1 MRDAMTVVE
10 AAFAGVLRAPEG
22 DVETALDAGA
32 SAMAAAEA
40 GWDEV
45 GRAVA
50 TAVGGLLRGCRARG
64 WEDADLLRM
73 VRRELRPEHVRLA
86 GRLTADGGGD
96 PAGLLTAYGA
106 AERLDR
112 FTVAT
117 AVLELVRLLGRLP
130 GITPPTAPAPAAG
143 GAGGAGHPML
153 RRIRA
158 LLAKAESTAFPE
170 EAEALSAKAQHLMAR
185 HSVDEALVA
194 GTAPGGGGPG
204 TRRIGVERPYE
215 APKALLLD
223 AVAAANRCRAVWS
236 AEFGFSTVVG
246 WEADLEAVEVLYTSL
261 LVQAEAAMRGGG
273 APGPAT
279 RRPGRRGG
287 KGGARGGDLSRD
299 FRESF
304 LIAYAGRIGER
315 LAAAARDATE
325 EAAEAGGST
334 EVLPVLAAR
343 EVAVG
348 RAADAMFPETR
359 TERLRGRDREGW
371 ERGTAAADRAAFHG
385 PAGAGPGRA
394 RGRGPG
400 PAPGSRG

>member
-1 MRDAMTVVE
+1 MTVVE
-10 AAFAGVLRAPEG
+10 EAFAGALGAPEG
-22 DVETALDAGA
+22 DVERALDAGA
-32 SAMAAAEA
+32 SALAAAEA

-45 GRAVA
+45 GRAVVSA
-50 TAVGGLLRGCRARG
+50 FGGLLRGCRARG
-64 WEDADLLRM
+64 WQDADLLRM
-73 VRRELRPEHVRLA
+73 ARRELRPEHVRLA
-86 GRLTADGGGD
+86 GRLAEDVEGD
-96 PAGLLTAYGA
+96 AGPAGVLTAYGA

-112 FTVAT
+112 FAVAT

-130 GITPPTAPAPAAG
+130 GITAPAAPAPAASG
-143 GAGGAGHPML
+143 TAGHPVL

-194 GTAPGGGGPG
+194 GTAQGGGPG
-204 TRRIGVERPYE
+204 ARRIGVERPYE

-261 LVQAEAAMRGGG
+261 LVQAEAAMRRGGG
-273 APGPAT
+273 AEPAGG
-279 RRPGRRGG
+279 PGRKGGRGG
-287 KGGARGGDLSRD
+287 KGGKGGRGASPSRD

-315 LAAAARDATE
+315 LAAASRDAEE
-325 EAAEAGGST
+325 EAAQRPEGTG
-334 EVLPVLAAR
+334 VLPVLAAR

-348 RAADAMFPETR
+348 RAADEMFPHTR
-359 TERLRGRDREGW
+359 TERLRGRDRDGW
-371 ERGTAAADRAAFHG
+371 EHGTAAADRAAFHG
-385 PAGAGPGRA
+385 PVGRST
-394 RGRGPG
+394 R
-400 PAPGSRG
+400 SRG

>member
-10 AAFAGVLRAPEG
+10 TAFAGAMGAPEG

-86 GRLTADGGGD
+86 GRLTEDGGD
-96 PAGLLTAYGA
+96 PAGLLSAYGA

-117 AVLELVRLLGRLP
+117 TVLELVRLLGRLP
-130 GITPPTAPAPAAG
+130 GITPAAAPEAAS
-143 GAGGAGHPML
+143 GATGHPML

-194 GTAPGGGGPG
+194 GTAAGGGGPG
-204 TRRIGVERPYE
+204 ARRIGVDRPYE

-273 APGPAT
+273 APGPAA
-279 RRPGRRGG
+279 RRPRRKGGRGG
-287 KGGARGGDLSRD
+287 GGGDLSRD

-304 LIAYAGRIGER
+304 LIAYAGRVGER
-315 LAAAARDATE
+315 LAAASRDATE
-325 EAAEAGGST
+325 EAARATGAT

-348 RAADAMFPETR
+348 RAADAMFPDTR
-359 TERLRGRDREGW
+359 TQRLRGRDHEGW
-371 ERGTAAADRAAFHG
+371 ARGTAAADRAAFHG
-385 PAGAGPGRA
+385 PAGP
-394 RGRGPG
+394 
-400 PAPGSRG
+400 SRRLRE

>member
-1 MRDAMTVVE
+1 MTVVE
-10 AAFAGVLRAPEG
+10 AAFAGVLGAAEG
-22 DVETALDAGA
+22 DVEAALDAGA
-32 SAMAAAEA
+32 SAMGAAEA
-40 GWDEV
+40 GWEEV
-45 GRAVA
+45 GRAVVA
-50 TAVGGLLRGCRARG
+50 AAGGLLRGCRARG

-73 VRRELRPEHVRLA
+73 ARRELRPEHVRLA
-86 GRLTADGGGD
+86 GRLAAEQGGDRDGGTGD
-96 PAGLLTAYGA
+96 FLSAYGA

-112 FTVAT
+112 FAVAT

-130 GITPPTAPAPAAG
+130 RIAPLTTPESPPSPG
-143 GAGGAGHPML
+143 GTGHPML
-153 RRIRA
+153 KRIRA
-158 LLAKAESTAFPE
+158 LLAKAESTSFPE

-194 GTAPGGGGPG
+194 GAAPGGGGPG
-204 TRRIGVERPYE
+204 ARRIGVDRPYE

-261 LVQAEAAMRGGG
+261 LVQAEAAILRAGG
-273 APGPAT
+273 PGPAVKQ
-279 RRPGRRGG
+279 GRRGARAG
-287 KGGARGGDLSRD
+287 KGAKGGNLSRD

-325 EAAEAGGST
+325 EAAEDAGGT

-348 RAADAMFPETR
+348 RAADEMFPETR
-359 TERLRGRDREGW
+359 TQRLKGRDREGW
-371 ERGTAAADRAAFHG
+371 EHGTAAADRAAFHR
-385 PAGAGPGRA
+385 PGGSG
-394 RGRGPG
+394 RGRSGGPPSG
-400 PAPGSRG
+400 PRG

>member
-1 MRDAMTVVE
+1 MTVVE
-10 AAFAGVLRAPEG
+10 TAFAGALGAPEG

-45 GRAVA
+45 GRAVV

-86 GRLTADGGGD
+86 GRLTAGGDGGGSGD
-96 PAGLLTAYGA
+96 PADLLTAYGA

-130 GITPPTAPAPAAG
+130 GITPPAAPAGAAPG
-143 GAGGAGHPML
+143 GTGHPML

-194 GTAPGGGGPG
+194 GTAAGGGPG
-204 TRRIGVERPYE
+204 SRRIGVERPYE

-273 APGPAT
+273 EPGPAV
-279 RRPGRRGG
+279 RRPRRKGG
-287 KGGARGGDLSRD
+287 KGGDLSRD

-315 LAAAARDATE
+315 LAAASRDATE
-325 EAAEAGGST
+325 EAAEATGAT
-334 EVLPVLAAR
+334 EVLPALAAR

-348 RAADAMFPETR
+348 RAADAMFPDTR
-359 TERLRGRDREGW
+359 TQRLKGRDHEGW
-371 ERGTAAADRAAFHG
+371 ARGTAAADRAAFHG
-385 PAGAGPGRA
+385 PARRDRIERPEA
-394 RGRGPG
+394 
-400 PAPGSRG
+400 

>member
-1 MRDAMTVVE
+1 MTVVE
-10 AAFAGVLRAPEG
+10 AAFAGVLGSSAA

-45 GRAVA
+45 SRAVGA
-50 TAVGGLLRGCRARG
+50 AVGGLLRGCRARG

-86 GRLTADGGGD
+86 ERLTADGDGGRD
-96 PAGLLTAYGA
+96 ADAEPQGLLTAFGA
-106 AERLDR
+106 AERWDR

-130 GITPPTAPAPAAG
+130 GITPLAAPATAAPG
-143 GAGGAGHPML
+143 GSGHPML

-194 GTAPGGGGPG
+194 GSAPGAGPG
-204 TRRIGVERPYE
+204 ARRIGVERPYE

-246 WEADLEAVEVLYTSL
+246 WEADLDAVEVLYTSL
-261 LVQAEAAMRGGG
+261 LVQAEAAMRHGG
-273 APGPAT
+273 APGPAAGT
-279 RRPGRRGG
+279 GG
-287 KGGARGGDLSRD
+287 KGGRGGRAGKGGKGGGPSRD

-315 LAAAARDATE
+315 LAGAARDAAE
-325 EAAEAGGST
+325 EAAEGPEGPG
-334 EVLPVLAAR
+334 VLPVLAAR

-348 RAADAMFPETR
+348 RAADEMFPQTR
-359 TERLRGRDREGW
+359 TERLKGRDREGW
-371 ERGTAAADRAAFHG
+371 EHGTAAADRAAFHG
-385 PAGAGPGRA
+385 PVGR
-394 RGRGPG
+394 
-400 PAPGSRG
+400 SRLPRE

>member
-1 MRDAMTVVE
+1 MTVVE
-10 AAFAGVLRAPEG
+10 AAFAGALGAPEG

-45 GRAVA
+45 GRAVV
-50 TAVGGLLRGCRARG
+50 TAVGRLLRGCRTRG

-86 GRLTADGGGD
+86 GRLTADAGGD
-96 PAGLLTAYGA
+96 PAGLLAAYGA

-130 GITPPTAPAPAAG
+130 GITPPAAPAGAAPG
-143 GAGGAGHPML
+143 GTGHPML

-194 GTAPGGGGPG
+194 GTAPGGAGPG
-204 TRRIGVERPYE
+204 ARRIGVERPYE

-273 APGPAT
+273 TPGPAA
-279 RRPGRRGG
+279 RRPRR
-287 KGGARGGDLSRD
+287 KGGRGGDLSRD

-315 LAAAARDATE
+315 LAAASRDATE
-325 EAAEAGGST
+325 EAARAAGAGAT
-334 EVLPVLAAR
+334 EVLPALAAR

-348 RAADAMFPETR
+348 RAADAMFPDTR
-359 TERLRGRDREGW
+359 TQRLKGRDHEGW
-371 ERGTAAADRAAFHG
+371 ARGTAAADRAAFHG
-385 PAGAGPGRA
+385 PAGP
-394 RGRGPG
+394 
-400 PAPGSRG
+400 SRRLRE

>member
-10 AAFAGVLRAPEG
+10 AAFAGALGAAEG
-22 DVETALDAGA
+22 DEETALDTGA
-32 SAMAAAEA
+32 SAMGAAEA
-40 GWDEV
+40 GWEEV
-45 GRAVA
+45 SRAVA
-50 TAVGGLLRGCRARG
+50 AATGGVLRGCRARG

-73 VRRELRPEHVRLA
+73 ARRELRPEHVRLA
-86 GRLTADGGGD
+86 GLLTEAGSADAG
-96 PAGLLTAYGA
+96 GLLSSYGA

-112 FTVAT
+112 FAVAT

-130 GITPPTAPAPAAG
+130 RITPPSAPGPVPAPS
-143 GAGGAGHPML
+143 GAGHPML

-158 LLAKAESTAFPE
+158 LLAKAESTLFPE
-170 EAEALSAKAQHLMAR
+170 EAEALTAKAQHLMAR

-194 GTAPGGGGPG
+194 GTAPGAGPG
-204 TRRIGVERPYE
+204 ARRIGVDRPYE

-246 WEADLEAVEVLYTSL
+246 WEPDLDAVEVLYTSL
-261 LVQAEAAMRGGG
+261 LVQAEAAMRRGGG
-273 APGPAT
+273 PEPAAG
-279 RRPGRRGG
+279 PGRKGGRGG
-287 KGGARGGDLSRD
+287 KGGKGGSPSRD

-315 LAAAARDATE
+315 LAAASRDAAE
-325 EAAEAGGST
+325 EAAEGSEGA

-348 RAADAMFPETR
+348 RAADEMFPQTR
-359 TERLRGRDREGW
+359 TERLKGRDREGW
-371 ERGTAAADRAAFHG
+371 EHGTAAADRAAFHG
-385 PAGAGPGRA
+385 PVGPSR
-394 RGRGPG
+394 R
-400 PAPGSRG
+400 SRG

>member
-10 AAFAGVLRAPEG
+10 AAFSGALGAAEG
-22 DVETALDAGA
+22 DVDTALDAGA

-45 GRAVA
+45 GRAVV

-64 WEDADLLRM
+64 WQDADVLRM

-86 GRLTADGGGD
+86 GRLSADGGD
-96 PAGLLTAYGA
+96 PEGLLTAYGA

-112 FTVAT
+112 FAVAT

-130 GITPPTAPAPAAG
+130 GITPLAAPPAASG
-143 GAGGAGHPML
+143 GTGHPML

-194 GTAPGGGGPG
+194 GTAPGGGPG
-204 TRRIGVERPYE
+204 ARRIGVDRPYE

-223 AVAAANRCRAVWS
+223 AVAEANRCRAVWS

-273 APGPAT
+273 APEPAA
-279 RRPGRRGG
+279 RRPRR
-287 KGGARGGDLSRD
+287 KGGRGGDLSRD

-304 LIAYAGRIGER
+304 LIAYAGRVGER
-315 LAAAARDATE
+315 LASASRDATE
-325 EAAEAGGST
+325 EAAQATGAK
-334 EVLPVLAAR
+334 EVLPALAAR

-359 TERLRGRDREGW
+359 TQRLRGRDHEGW
-371 ERGTAAADRAAFHG
+371 ARGTAAADRAAFHG
-385 PAGAGPGRA
+385 PAG
-394 RGRGPG
+394 PG
-400 PAPGSRG
+400 PSRRSRG

>member
-10 AAFAGVLRAPEG
+10 AAFAGALGAPEG
-22 DVETALDAGA
+22 DVERALDAGA
-32 SAMAAAEA
+32 SALAAEA

-45 GRAVA
+45 GRAVV
-50 TAVGGLLRGCRARG
+50 TAFGGLLRGCRARG

-73 VRRELRPEHVRLA
+73 ARRELRPEHVRLA
-86 GRLTADGGGD
+86 GRLAVDGEGD
-96 PAGLLTAYGA
+96 AGPAGVLAAYGA

-112 FTVAT
+112 FAVAT
-117 AVLELVRLLGRLP
+117 VVLELVRLLGRLP
-130 GITPPTAPAPAAG
+130 GITAPAASAPAASG
-143 GAGGAGHPML
+143 TAGHPML

-194 GTAPGGGGPG
+194 GTAQGGGPG
-204 TRRIGVERPYE
+204 ARRIGVERPYE

-261 LVQAEAAMRGGG
+261 LVQAEAAMRRGGG
-273 APGPAT
+273 AGPAGG
-279 RRPGRRGG
+279 PGRKGGRGG
-287 KGGARGGDLSRD
+287 KGGRGASPSRD

-315 LAAAARDATE
+315 LSAASRDAAE
-325 EAAEAGGST
+325 EAAQRPEGTG
-334 EVLPVLAAR
+334 VLPVLAAR

-348 RAADAMFPETR
+348 RAADEMFPHTS

-371 ERGTAAADRAAFHG
+371 EHGTAAADRAAFHG
-385 PAGAGPGRA
+385 PVGRST
-394 RGRGPG
+394 R
-400 PAPGSRG
+400 SRG

>member
-10 AAFAGVLRAPEG
+10 TAFAGAKGAPEG

-86 GRLTADGGGD
+86 GRLTEDGGGD
-96 PAGLLTAYGA
+96 PAGLLGAYGA

-117 AVLELVRLLGRLP
+117 TVLELVRLLGRLP
-130 GITPPTAPAPAAG
+130 GITPAAAPEAAS
-143 GAGGAGHPML
+143 GATGHPML

-185 HSVDEALVA
+185 HSVDEAVVA
-194 GTAPGGGGPG
+194 GTAAGGGGPG
-204 TRRIGVERPYE
+204 ARRIGVDRPYE

-273 APGPAT
+273 VPGPAA
-279 RRPGRRGG
+279 RRPRRKGGRGG
-287 KGGARGGDLSRD
+287 GGGGGGGDLSRD

-304 LIAYAGRIGER
+304 LIAYAGRVGER
-315 LAAAARDATE
+315 LATASRDATE
-325 EAAEAGGST
+325 EAARATGAT

-348 RAADAMFPETR
+348 RAADAMFPDTR
-359 TERLRGRDREGW
+359 TQRLRGRDHEGW
-371 ERGTAAADRAAFHG
+371 ARGTAAADRAAFHG
-385 PAGAGPGRA
+385 PAGP
-394 RGRGPG
+394 
-400 PAPGSRG
+400 SRRLRE